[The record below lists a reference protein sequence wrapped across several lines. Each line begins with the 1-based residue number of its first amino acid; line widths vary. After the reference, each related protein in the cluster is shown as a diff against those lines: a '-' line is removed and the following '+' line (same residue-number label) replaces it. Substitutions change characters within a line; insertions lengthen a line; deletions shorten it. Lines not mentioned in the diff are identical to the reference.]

1 MEIPGQISDFFKS
14 IFTKI
19 KNFFIDAINSVIGLV
34 NKLPGVEIE
43 KLEREPEQI
52 DTPVL
57 TQEQKDAKVAM
68 TDDSAYIVPNREDT
82 SITGEDG
89 NEPMFEK
96 FKNLLKMLKPDAALA
111 PAIEVGATGSGATII
126 DNSVKSVNQNNNQQ
140 SIALDTRNNDSSF
153 NISNRYKDV

>member
-1 MEIPGQISDFFKS
+1 MIALKKGFDFLKDNIDTVKEKLGAFADAVMEIPGKISDFFSS

-43 KLEREPEQI
+43 KLEREPEQT

-68 TDDSAYIVPNREDT
+68 TDDSAYIVPNKEDT
-82 SITGEDG
+82 SITSEDIG
-89 NEPMFEK
+89 FLMFE
-96 FKNLLKMLKPDAALA
+96 NL
-111 PAIEVGATGSGATII
+111 
-126 DNSVKSVNQNNNQQ
+126 
-140 SIALDTRNNDSSF
+140 RN
-153 NISNRYKDV
+153 Y